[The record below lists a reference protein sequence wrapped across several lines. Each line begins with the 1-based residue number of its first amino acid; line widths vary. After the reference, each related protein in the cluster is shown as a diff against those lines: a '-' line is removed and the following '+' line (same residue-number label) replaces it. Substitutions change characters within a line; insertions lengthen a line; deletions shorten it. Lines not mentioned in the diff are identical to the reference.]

1 MEKYYTFLCETYNGD
16 KLEICV
22 LANSEDHARER
33 LSDYEV
39 SRGELHY
46 ICKLLDVSEKGT
58 EKYYHSN
65 NNSIALAIAFCGA
78 ALGIAQTSRYYSNDN
93 RKIIDSLTGETIQ
106 LIRS

>member
-22 LANSEDHARER
+22 LANSEDRARER

-39 SRGELHY
+39 SKGELHY

-65 NNSIALAIAFCGA
+65 NNSIALAIALCGA

-106 LIRS
+106 LIRA